1 MTARVGLLTR
11 SRQLVSDPVVLMA
24 GALSVF
30 VAAAVG
36 ASDDDGP
43 VLCVFRRGSGG
54 YCPGCGLTRSAGM
67 LIRGDLGSSWG
78 RHPYL
83 SLLLGQLLALG
94 LAFGVD
100 RTRVRAL
107 IGRYATTIIMSN
119 AALLLGI
126 WAWRLAT
133 GAIPIPF
140 R

>member
-1 MTARVGLLTR
+1 MMAVG
-11 SRQLVSDPVVLMA
+11 VL
-24 GALSVF
+24 GLF
-30 VAAAVG
+30 LAAAVG

-67 LIRGDLGSSWG
+67 LIRGDLGGSWA

-83 SLLLGQLLALG
+83 ALLSGQLVAMGLALG
-94 LAFGVD
+94 LD
-100 RTRVRAL
+100 RKRVRTL
-107 IGRYATTIIMSN
+107 LGRHATTIITGN
-119 AALLLGI
+119 AALMLGI
-126 WAWRLAT
+126 WAWRIAA